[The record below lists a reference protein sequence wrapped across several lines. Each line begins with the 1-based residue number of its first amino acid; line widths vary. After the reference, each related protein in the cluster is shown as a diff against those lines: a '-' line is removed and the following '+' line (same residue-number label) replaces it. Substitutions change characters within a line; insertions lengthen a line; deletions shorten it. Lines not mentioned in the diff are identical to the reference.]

1 MDIQRLQ
8 KLAGA
13 VRTGGKGSV
22 RRKKKAAHKT
32 NTNDDK
38 RLQTTL
44 KRMGVN
50 VIPGIEE
57 VNIFI
62 EDTVV
67 QFKSPKAIHELLP
80 GIINQLG
87 PESLINLK
95 KMAENLSQE
104 S

>member
-1 MDIQRLQ
+1 MLQ
-8 KLAGA
+8 ILTVAH
-13 VRTGGKGSV
+13 T
-22 RRKKKAAHKT
+22 RKKKAAHKT

-67 QFKSPKAIHELLP
+67 QFKSPKGNFSVLDIS
-80 GIINQLG
+80 N
-87 PESLINLK
+87 LITIFR
-95 KMAENLSQE
+95 
-104 S
+104 